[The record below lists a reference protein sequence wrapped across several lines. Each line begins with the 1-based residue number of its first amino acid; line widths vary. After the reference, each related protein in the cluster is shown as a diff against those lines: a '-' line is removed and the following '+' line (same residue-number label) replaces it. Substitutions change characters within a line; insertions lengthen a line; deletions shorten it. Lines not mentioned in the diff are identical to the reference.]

1 MTTFGEVIEK
11 AKDGDK
17 DKIRDIMRYTLDK
30 DEKDTIKKTD
40 VQKVEDDLKALDPY
54 SAANSNEMASIGKW
68 ADKYQT
74 FINNTKNV
82 KGGKRKR
89 RKRTRKRK
97 RKRKKKGG
105 FLLLG
110 YAAYKMYN
118 NMTSKKRKKKK
129 KRKTKKRK

>member
-17 DKIRDIMRYTLDK
+17 NKIRGVMKWTLDK
-30 DEKDTIKKTD
+30 DEKDTITKPLIAI
-40 VQKVEDDLKALDPY
+40 VQTKLDTLDY
-54 SAANSNEMASIGKW
+54 SNAANSNEMASIGRW

-74 FINNTKNV
+74 FINNATNV

-118 NMTSKKRKKKK
+118 NATSKKKKK
-129 KRKTKKRK
+129 KRKRKTY